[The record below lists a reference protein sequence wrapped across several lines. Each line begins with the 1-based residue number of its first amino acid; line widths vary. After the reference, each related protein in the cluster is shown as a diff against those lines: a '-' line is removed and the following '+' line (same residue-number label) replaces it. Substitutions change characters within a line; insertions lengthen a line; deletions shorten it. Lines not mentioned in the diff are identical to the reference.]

1 MSDSSDGFADDLLLF
16 MSDGQYIG
24 SVTICE
30 LMIYLSKVY
39 VRT

>member
-24 SVTICE
+24 SVT
-30 LMIYLSKVY
+30 SVN
-39 VRT
+39 